1 MPHITFIHG
10 LANKPPQDVLL
21 RSWLDSLLGRDR
33 DGLDLKSAGV
43 TTEMVYWADVL
54 YDKPE
59 AADAEESDAEETR
72 DAVALDALVPE
83 TLPEEERRFVVALDE
98 RLQKA
103 FLQVEAETAEQN
115 AALPA
120 TRAVPLPG
128 FIERYLMRRLVRDA
142 HHYLYQ
148 GESEPRPG
156 EKFKVRDELRN
167 RFIAAVR
174 RGAQQNGPHVV
185 VSHSMGT
192 IIAYDCLKHVEECPR
207 VDALVTLGSP
217 LGLSEVQD
225 GYGSAWKKNTGFPG
239 SKLAADRW
247 VNFYDRLDVVCA
259 ASPKL
264 ARDYRHEDKEVITDE
279 RVTNVGKWRHAI
291 REYFARDQV
300 RDGLKR
306 LLNV

>member
-1 MPHITFIHG
+1 MPHVTFVHG

-21 RSWLDSLLGRDR
+21 RSWMDALLGRDR
-33 DGLDLKSAGV
+33 DGLDLQSAGV

-54 YDKPE
+54 YERPN
-59 AADAEESDAEETR
+59 ASDAEESDADTVR
-72 DAVALDALVPE
+72 DAGSLEVPVLGD
-83 TLPEEERRFVVALDE
+83 LPEEETRFVRALDE
-98 RLQKA
+98 RLEKA
-103 FLQVEAETAEQN
+103 FLQVEAETVEEN
-115 AALPA
+115 AAQPT
-120 TRAVPLPG
+120 TRAIPLPG
-128 FIERYLMRRLVRDA
+128 FIERFLMKRLVRDA

-148 GESEPRPG
+148 GESEPRRG

-174 RGAQQNGPHVV
+174 RGAERPGPHIV

-192 IIAYDCLKHVEECPR
+192 IIAYDCLKHVDSCPR

-225 GYGSAWKKNTGFPG
+225 GFGKSWKKDKGFPG

-264 ARDYRHEDKEVITDE
+264 ARDYRHDDTEVISDE

-300 RDGLKR
+300 RDGLKG